1 MSSFSAPRLAL
12 RVFLPFALGYC
23 FSYAVRNVNA
33 VIAPDLT
40 ASLGLTAAS
49 LGLLTSAYFLTFA
62 AFQLPLG
69 VLLDRYGPR
78 RMDSL
83 LLLFAAF
90 GAFLFATGES
100 VTQLV
105 VARAFIGLGVSACLM
120 ASFKAFVMWFPSER
134 LPLVNGCIMAVGGF
148 GALLVTAPME
158 VLLAIIEWRD
168 VFFIMLA
175 FAATASAA
183 IFFIVPRRPEERTVS
198 QESMSAQVRGLVGVF
213 KSPLFWRIA
222 PIATAS
228 QAAFLS
234 IQGLWAGPWLKDVAE
249 LSRLE
254 VGEHLALIPASMIVG
269 FLSFGFISDRLRK
282 VGVRTV
288 TVAAAGMLLFM
299 LAQLALIFVPGVA
312 PALLWCAF
320 GLFGTSGIVCYAVLS
335 QSFPKTLAGR
345 VNTALN
351 VLAFS
356 AAFGAQWGLG
366 GLIGLFPAE
375 APGAY
380 QPAGYHLAFA
390 VTLGIQLVCFVWLI
404 WPRRNP
410 AAAF

>member
-1 MSSFSAPRLAL
+1 M
-12 RVFLPFALGYC
+12 
-23 FSYAVRNVNA
+23 RNVNA

-105 VARAFIGLGVSACLM
+105 IARAFIGLGVSACLM

-158 VLLAIIEWRD
+158 ALLAIIEWRD

-183 IFFIVPRRPEERTVS
+183 IFFIVPRRPEEHTVS

-249 LSRLE
+249 LSRQA
-254 VGEHLALIPASMIVG
+254 VGEHLALIPVSMIVG

-299 LAQLALIFVPGVA
+299 LAQLALIVAPGVT

-375 APGAY
+375 AAGAY
-380 QPAGYHLAFA
+380 EPAGYQLAFA
-390 VTLGIQLVCFVWLI
+390 VTLGIQLVCFVWLV

-410 AAAF
+410 AAAS

>member
-1 MSSFSAPRLAL
+1 M
-12 RVFLPFALGYC
+12 PFALGYC

-40 ASLGLTAAS
+40 AALGLSAAS

-78 RMDSL
+78 RVDSI
-83 LLLFAAF
+83 LLLFAAL
-90 GAFLFATGES
+90 GAFLFAVGES
-100 VTQLV
+100 VSQLLL
-105 VARAFIGLGVSACLM
+105 ARAFIGLGVSACLM
-120 ASFKAFVMWFPSER
+120 ASFKAFVMWFPSDR

-158 VLLAIIEWRD
+158 VLLGVVDWRT
-168 VFFIMLA
+168 VFVILCA
-175 FAATASAA
+175 VAAGAAAA
-183 IFFIVPRRPEERTVS
+183 IFFIVPRRPEEHAAS
-198 QESMSAQVRGLVGVF
+198 QETMAAQVRGLVGVF
-213 KSPLFWRIA
+213 KSPIFWRIA
-222 PIATAS
+222 PVATAS

-234 IQGLWAGPWLKDVAE
+234 IQGLWAGPWLKDVAG
-249 LSRLE
+249 LSRQE
-254 VGEHLALIPASMIVG
+254 VGEHLALIPVSMIIG
-269 FLSFGFISDRLRK
+269 FLSFGFLSDRLRR

-288 TVAAAGMLLFM
+288 TVAATGMLLFM
-299 LAQLALIFVPGVA
+299 LAQLALIALPVVS
-312 PALLWCAF
+312 PAALWCAF

-351 VLAFS
+351 LLAFS

-366 GLIGLFPAE
+366 GLIGIFPAD
-375 APGAY
+375 AAGGYSA
-380 QPAGYHLAFA
+380 AGYQLAFA
-390 VTLGIQLVCFVWLI
+390 VALGVQLTCFGWLI
-404 WPRRNP
+404 WPRKNTEARF
-410 AAAF
+410 A

>member
-1 MSSFSAPRLAL
+1 M
-12 RVFLPFALGYC
+12 PFALGYF

-40 ASLGLTAAS
+40 ASLGLSAAS

-78 RMDSL
+78 RMDSI
-83 LLLFAAF
+83 LLLFAAL
-90 GAFLFATGES
+90 GALLFAVGES
-100 VTQLV
+100 VAQLV

-134 LPLVNGCIMAVGGF
+134 LPLVNGCIMAIGGF
-148 GALLVTAPME
+148 GALLVTAPLE
-158 VLLAIIEWRD
+158 TLLGFVEWRT
-168 VFFIMLA
+168 VFVMLGI
-175 FAATASAA
+175 FAAGAA
-183 IFFIVPRRPEERTVS
+183 ATIFFMVPRRPEEHVVAE
-198 QESMSAQVRGLVGVF
+198 ESMGAQIRGLMGVF

-222 PIATAS
+222 PMATAS

-234 IQGLWAGPWLKDVAE
+234 IQGLWAGPWLQDVAG

-254 VGEHLALIPASMIVG
+254 VGEHLALIPVSMIVG
-269 FLSFGFISDRLRK
+269 FLGFGFLSDRLRRI
-282 VGVRTV
+282 GVRTV
-288 TVAAAGMLLFM
+288 SVAAGGMLSFM
-299 LAQLALIFVPGVA
+299 LAQLALVTLPELS
-312 PALLWCAF
+312 PAALWCAF

-335 QSFPKTLAGR
+335 QSFPKTLSGR
-345 VNTALN
+345 VTTALN

-366 GLIGLFPAE
+366 GLIGLFPAD
-375 APGAY
+375 AAGAY
-380 QPAGYHLAFA
+380 SVAGYRLAFGVA
-390 VTLGIQLVCFVWLI
+390 LGIQAICFLWLS
-404 WPRRNP
+404 WPRKNFEAR
-410 AAAF
+410 FSG

>member
-1 MSSFSAPRLAL
+1 M
-12 RVFLPFALGYC
+12 
-23 FSYAVRNVNA
+23 RNVNA

-78 RMDSL
+78 RVDSL

-105 VARAFIGLGVSACLM
+105 IARAFIGLGVSACLM

-158 VLLAIIEWRD
+158 ALLAIIEWRD

-183 IFFIVPRRPEERTVS
+183 IFFIVPKRPEERTVS
-198 QESMSAQVRGLVGVF
+198 KESMSAQVRGLVGVF

-234 IQGLWAGPWLKDVAE
+234 IQGLWAGPWLKDVAG
-249 LSRLE
+249 LSRLA

-299 LAQLALIFVPGVA
+299 LAQLALIVASGVT

-375 APGAY
+375 AAGAY
-380 QPAGYHLAFA
+380 EPAGYHLAFT
-390 VTLGIQLVCFVWLI
+390 VTLGIQLICFIWLI

-410 AAAF
+410 AARF

>member
-1 MSSFSAPRLAL
+1 VRRLAL

-78 RMDSL
+78 RMDSI
-83 LLLFAAF
+83 LLLFAAL
-90 GAFLFATGES
+90 GAFLFAIGES
-100 VTQLV
+100 VSQLLL
-105 VARAFIGLGVSACLM
+105 ARAFIGLGVSACLM

-158 VLLAIIEWRD
+158 ALLGLVDWRSIFIILCA
-168 VFFIMLA
+168 VAGI
-175 FAATASAA
+175 AAAA
-183 IFFIVPRRPEERTVS
+183 IFLVVPRRPEEHAVS
-198 QESMSAQVRGLVGVF
+198 QENMATQIRGMVGVF

-222 PIATAS
+222 PVATAS
-228 QAAFLS
+228 QATFLS
-234 IQGLWAGPWLKDVAE
+234 VQGLWAGPWLKDVAG

-254 VGEHLALIPASMIVG
+254 VGEHLALIPASMIIG
-269 FLSFGFISDRLRK
+269 FLSFGFISDRLRR

-288 TVAAAGMLLFM
+288 TVAATGMLIFM
-299 LAQLALIFVPGVA
+299 AAQLALVTLPVLP

-366 GLIGLFPAE
+366 GLIGIFPAD
-375 APGAY
+375 ASGAY
-380 QPAGYHLAFA
+380 AVEGYQLAFA
-390 VTLGIQLVCFVWLI
+390 VALSVQLICFVWLA
-404 WPRRNP
+404 WPRGNP
-410 AAAF
+410 EAQFIG

>member
-1 MSSFSAPRLAL
+1 M
-12 RVFLPFALGYC
+12 
-23 FSYAVRNVNA
+23 RNVNA

-78 RMDSL
+78 RVDSL

-105 VARAFIGLGVSACLM
+105 IARAFIGLGVSACLM

-158 VLLAIIEWRD
+158 ALLAIIEWRD

-183 IFFIVPRRPEERTVS
+183 IFFIVPKRPEERTVS
-198 QESMSAQVRGLVGVF
+198 KESMSAQVRGLVGVF

-228 QAAFLS
+228 QSAFLS

-249 LSRLE
+249 LSRQA
-254 VGEHLALIPASMIVG
+254 VGEHLALIPVSMIIG

-299 LAQLALIFVPGVA
+299 LAQLALIVASGVT

-375 APGAY
+375 AAGAY
-380 QPAGYHLAFA
+380 EPSGYHLAFA
-390 VTLGIQLVCFVWLI
+390 VTLGIQLICFVWLV

-410 AAAF
+410 AAQF